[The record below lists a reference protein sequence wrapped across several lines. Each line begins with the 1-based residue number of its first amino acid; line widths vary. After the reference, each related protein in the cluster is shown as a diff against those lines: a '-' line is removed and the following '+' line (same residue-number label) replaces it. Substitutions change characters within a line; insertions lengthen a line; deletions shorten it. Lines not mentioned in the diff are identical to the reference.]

1 MQPLDGNSRRADLIT
16 MERAYDCR
24 DVLHRF
30 FGIWGRRY
38 ADGELAKQNGKE
50 TLPVRVKAQQ
60 FATRA
65 LGSPRSS

>member
-24 DVLHRF
+24 DVLDRF
-30 FGIWGRRY
+30 FGIRGRRY

-50 TLPVRVKAQQ
+50 T
-60 FATRA
+60 
-65 LGSPRSS
+65 